1 MELFSCHGRGSDDIR
16 QVQDSGGGGSRRSS
30 PQRHTM
36 TITPLQRV
44 SVGRNGVGAF
54 IMQCKKLEFH
64 YCDWAGSSKGMNQF
78 IKSHLPAFAA
88 KHPQIEITVSPRPS
102 KHPVITGHYIN
113 GRSKP
118 ICVRNLEANQILQKV
133 EILRDSDGEKNK
145 RYSKPV
151 TSINLGVRGIWSPYH
166 GKGMPV

>member
-1 MELFSCHGRGSDDIR
+1 
-16 QVQDSGGGGSRRSS
+16 
-30 PQRHTM
+30 M

-44 SVGRNGVGAF
+44 SVGRVSVVHVCPLPPSLTFFLATQNGVGAF
-54 IMQCKKLEFH
+54 IMQCKRLEFH

-133 EILRDSDGEKNK
+133 ELLRDSDGEKNK